1 MRVVLLLIWAAVLP
15 VAAAAQP
22 IIVPLSPQRDQQP
35 PTPPPSPAP
44 VAPPQAAK
52 PQAGAG
58 PQHAS
63 PDEGNAASG
72 VPTSQQG
79 APLDEQGGQKPKNP
93 ER

>member
-44 VAPPQAAK
+44 VAPPQAK